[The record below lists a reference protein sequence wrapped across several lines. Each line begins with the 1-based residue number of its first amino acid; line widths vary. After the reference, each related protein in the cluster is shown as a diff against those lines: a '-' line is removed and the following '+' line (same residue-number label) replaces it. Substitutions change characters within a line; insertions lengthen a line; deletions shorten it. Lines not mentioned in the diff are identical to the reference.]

1 MRRVAKLFFAG
12 VWLCLAS
19 SVLGDYTVGQI
30 EAKLREKI
38 EERWDCTGLKIDFE
52 TYSDAG
58 KLQQGWFKLVSI
70 SATSATR
77 RGVRLAPVVTKVW
90 DVRLDLNRLFRSDEV
105 VCLKYGRR
113 YYYTKLSEDDLN
125 RALRLK
131 DDMPIKNV
139 RAELS
144 NGLITF
150 TGTYQLGWG
159 HRLLLSGKLV
169 PKNRYEIHFVPTKAT
184 VNGIPIPAGPLRT
197 LLNKLN
203 PLLDMAE
210 VPLKPEVKSIKIY
223 SGILEVQG

>member
-1 MRRVAKLFFAG
+1 
-12 VWLCLAS
+12 
-19 SVLGDYTVGQI
+19 
-30 EAKLREKI
+30 
-38 EERWDCTGLKIDFE
+38 
-52 TYSDAG
+52 
-58 KLQQGWFKLVSI
+58 
-70 SATSATR
+70 
-77 RGVRLAPVVTKVW
+77 
-90 DVRLDLNRLFRSDEV
+90 LNRLFGSDEV
-105 VCLKYGRR
+105 VCLHYGRR

-125 RALRLK
+125 RALQLK

-184 VNGIPIPAGPLRT
+184 VNGIPIPAGPLRN

-210 VPLKPEVKSIKIY
+210 VPLKPEVRSIKIY